1 MTTATAKTPA
11 ELLAT
16 NVALTTGEVA
26 YVLRLTYVRGSKKGE
41 PNRRLVI
48 DKVEAGEL
56 RPIDPTEPWWRWKF
70 SVVEIQRYLSVG
82 AAA

>member
-1 MTTATAKTPA
+1 MTTQNAQTPA
-11 ELLAT
+11 ELLAS

-26 YVLRLTYVRGSKKGE
+26 YVLRLTYVRGAKKGQ

-48 DKVEAGEL
+48 DKVTAGEL

-70 SVVEIQRYLSVG
+70 SVTEVNRYLG
-82 AAA
+82 AVAA